1 MSRSDQ
7 ISKVLKSLAANTAD
21 VEAAAVIDNDGLML
35 SSAMP
40 QDMDDDS
47 VAAMS
52 AAMLGLGERI
62 SSVLDRGAFETVM
75 VRASEGYVL
84 ITRCGPDAVM
94 SVLTRREAKLGLI
107 FFDVNRAAK
116 EISRL
121 LD

>member
-1 MSRSDQ
+1 M
-7 ISKVLKSLAANTAD
+7 SKVLKSLAANTAD
-21 VEAAAVIDNDGLML
+21 VEAAAVVDNDGLML

-52 AAMLGLGERI
+52 AALLGLGERI
-62 SSVLDRGAFETVM
+62 ASVLNRGMFEMVM
-75 VRASEGYVL
+75 VRGGEGYVL
-84 ITRCGPDAVM
+84 ITRCGPDTVL

-116 EISRL
+116 ELSKL